1 MSTKMKKVLAGIA
14 LGVVGVTSITGCK
27 ANEEQQRA
35 LDLAVSKTEEIAN
48 VVTAMSKEVTR
59 EEALDEFKDRFYN
72 FMTSV
77 VNKNLTF
84 VNKYDNTVRGARIEY
99 VSDELTRV
107 HIYKER
113 NNIREEVYR
122 EITKDTVTTWVN
134 LTGSGE
140 GAKMYSVVPR
150 HKAETDFS
158 LLWFDGDNDVALKND
173 NETITWNRVFEQYLA
188 VDDMYSLYFGTSLD
202 PIEWIMSV
210 YNDVVVPITTSMLES
225 MNAVVSLENDVV
237 TLNHREVSYDQRDHH
252 DADSYGYMESALSV
266 TNLSF
271 VEKSTEVTNVP
282 GKGIDRSFDDFS
294 LTLDEENQNTL
305 NFDKTG
311 YTLVSDFYAEQ

>member
-1 MSTKMKKVLAGIA
+1 
-14 LGVVGVTSITGCK
+14 
-27 ANEEQQRA
+27 
-35 LDLAVSKTEEIAN
+35 
-48 VVTAMSKEVTR
+48 
-59 EEALDEFKDRFYN
+59 
-72 FMTSV
+72 MTSV

-84 VNKYDNTVRGARIEY
+84 VKKYDNTVRVARIEY

-107 HIYKER
+107 HIYEER
-113 NNIREEVYR
+113 NNIRDEVYR

-134 LTGSGE
+134 LTGAGE

-158 LLWFDGDNDVALKND
+158 LLWFDGYNDVALKND
-173 NETITWNRVFEQYLA
+173 NETITWNRVFEQYYR
-188 VDDMYSLYFGTSLD
+188 YSLYFSTSLD

-210 YNDVVVPITTSMLES
+210 YNDVAPITTSMLES

-237 TLNHREVSYDQRDHH
+237 TLNHRKVSYDQRDHH
-252 DADSYGYMESALSV
+252 ATDSYGYMESAISV

-282 GKGIDRSFDDFS
+282 GKGIDRAFEEFS
-294 LTLDEENQNTL
+294 LTLDEENQNAL